1 MPVARPVREAVKLCA
16 VKFTTT
22 DCNGV
27 LLSSGN
33 DDSVGVVPHRKK
45 ADPGE
50 PCGLTVPFKFAL
62 LLVTYVASR
71 VSTLA
76 LLVGAVTRHARR
88 P

>member
-33 DDSVGVVPHRKK
+33 DDSVGVVPHKK
-45 ADPGE
+45 NDCPADPS
-50 PCGLTVPFKFAL
+50 GLTVPFRVAP
-62 LLVTYVASR
+62 LLVIP
-71 VSTLA
+71 
-76 LLVGAVTRHARR
+76 VGACVTNAGVKVVKLRTG
-88 P
+88 PYW